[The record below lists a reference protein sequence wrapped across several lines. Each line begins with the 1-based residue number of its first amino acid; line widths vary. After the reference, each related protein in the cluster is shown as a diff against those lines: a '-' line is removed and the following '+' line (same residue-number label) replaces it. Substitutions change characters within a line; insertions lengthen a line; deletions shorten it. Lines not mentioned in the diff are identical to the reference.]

1 MIEPNAGSTVLW
13 DTLKLSAQPLRGRSD
28 ILVSA
33 RVRVQEAGQEGSD
46 EYSVS
51 FELNR
56 HHGIVS
62 QDTEVLVPDAGEDS
76 PPWRYSGRR
85 DILLAVKDHFLTTQ
99 LYAHVAGQLGWM
111 VDSSVW
117 LSDAPLEP

>member
-1 MIEPNAGSTVLW
+1 MIEPKAGPTILW
-13 DTLKLSAQPLRGRSD
+13 DTLKLSAQPLWGRND
-28 ILVSA
+28 ILVTA
-33 RVRVQEAGQEGSD
+33 KVKVHEAGREGSD

-62 QDTEVLVPDAGEDS
+62 HDTEVLVPDAGEDQ

-85 DILLAVKDHFLTTQ
+85 DILVAVKDHFLTTQ
-99 LYAHVAGQLGWM
+99 LYAHMAGQLGWTPAASM
-111 VDSSVW
+111 S
-117 LSDAPLEP
+117 LSHAPLDP

>member
-1 MIEPNAGSTVLW
+1 MSQRETSTTVLW
-13 DTLKLSAQPLRGRSD
+13 DTLKLSAQPLWGRSD
-28 ILVSA
+28 ILVA
-33 RVRVQEAGQEGSD
+33 AKVKVQEAGREGSD

-62 QDTEVLVPDAGEDS
+62 HDTEVLVPDAGEDQ

-85 DILLAVKDHFLTTQ
+85 DILVAVKDHFLTTQ
-99 LYAHVAGQLGWM
+99 LYAHMAGQLGWTPATSM
-111 VDSSVW
+111 S
-117 LSDAPLEP
+117 LSHAPLDP

>member
-33 RVRVQEAGQEGSD
+33 RVKVQEAGQEGSD
-46 EYSVS
+46 DYNVS

-62 QDTEVLVPDAGEDS
+62 HDTEVFVPDAGEDS

-85 DILLAVKDHFLTTQ
+85 DILVAVKDHFLTTQ
-99 LYAHVAGQLGWM
+99 LYSHMAGQLGWIPA
-111 VDSSVW
+111 SSVS
-117 LSDAPLEP
+117 LVHAPLDP